1 VTLPLSRRVN
11 LTSIHNL
18 VRNDQ
23 ARAKALIAGAV
34 AKATGRHALYNE
46 PIENRAVTY
55 IASVE
60 VGSPPTTCKHY
71 FFFFSNPLS
80 LYLLDLQIDSLIV
93 DTGRCELLNLG
104 LLHPNSSWY
113 KAQTLGLELIL
124 PTFRPLPVLRLPTW
138 WCVEL
143 PSVSHLLT
151 LKLPSAPFLVCDL
164 WIRIFLRY

>member
-1 VTLPLSRRVN
+1 MFPTALLITLLYTLSVAASPVLVNRSPVTLPLSRRVN

-71 FFFFSNPLS
+71 FFFF
-80 LYLLDLQIDSLIV
+80 
-93 DTGRCELLNLG
+93 R
-104 LLHPNSSWY
+104 
-113 KAQTLGLELIL
+113 IL
-124 PTFRPLPVLRLPTW
+124 
-138 WCVEL
+138 
-143 PSVSHLLT
+143 
-151 LKLPSAPFLVCDL
+151 
-164 WIRIFLRY
+164 